1 MSNVS
6 GDISLIGEKIKEI
19 RRSKKISQEKLAEMI
34 SMNHRTINRIENCHT
49 MPTLDTLDKIAVA
62 LNVNLSDFFQ
72 TQTLKSRDEITQ
84 DIINILSR
92 SSDKELRTFYRAV
105 YNFFI

>member
-1 MSNVS
+1 MSNI
-6 GDISLIGEKIKEI
+6 GLIGERIKEI
-19 RRSKKISQEKLAEMI
+19 RRAKKISQEKLAEMI

-49 MPTLDTLDKIAVA
+49 MPTLETLDKIANA

-72 TQTLKSRDEITQ
+72 TQALKTRKEITS
-84 DIINILSR
+84 DILNILDKL
-92 SSDKELRTFYRAV
+92 SDKELQTFYKAV